1 MNKYTYA
8 YCWFNGK
15 IEVKDMGYRTCMII
29 TAGNR
34 GGNMIATAIYL
45 TPKQRQQLIKALQ
58 HPIPHQPKQQ
68 HGQDH

>member
-1 MNKYTYA
+1 MTD
-8 YCWFNGK
+8 

-58 HPIPHQPKQQ
+58 NPKPYQPDEKAT
-68 HGQDH
+68 H

>member
-1 MNKYTYA
+1 MTE
-8 YCWFNGK
+8 

-45 TPKQRQQLIKALQ
+45 TSKQRKQLIKALQ
-58 HPIPHQPKQQ
+58 NPKPYQPDEKAT
-68 HGQDH
+68 H

>member
-1 MNKYTYA
+1 MTD
-8 YCWFNGK
+8 

-29 TAGNR
+29 TTGNR

-58 HPIPHQPKQQ
+58 NPKPYQQ
-68 HGQDH
+68 NEQDTH